1 VTKQSSAP
9 EKASG
14 ARSGTLNQN
23 SSANNKPVLPGAA
36 GAGNEVGTR
45 TNPEKLATAEPR
57 APTPIET
64 GSRVRTAAANGS
76 EELSIA
82 EGYLKGTEGKARD
95 SGEAVKWLWKAVAKQ
110 NEEATEL
117 LADLYLKGEEVPR
130 NCEQARL
137 LLDAA
142 ARRGV
147 KEAAERLR
155 HLQDS
160 ACE

>member
-1 VTKQSSAP
+1 V
-9 EKASG
+9 
-14 ARSGTLNQN
+14 
-23 SSANNKPVLPGAA
+23 NNKPVVPLQGSTGAD
-36 GAGNEVGTR
+36 NEVGTE
-45 TNPEKLATAEPR
+45 TGPEKPAAAKPP
-57 APTPIET
+57 APTPVET
-64 GSRVRTAAANGS
+64 GSQVGTSAANGS
-76 EELSIA
+76 EELELALS
-82 EGYLKGTEGKARD
+82 YLNGIGGKTSN

-110 NEEATEL
+110 NAEATEL

-160 ACE
+160 GCP